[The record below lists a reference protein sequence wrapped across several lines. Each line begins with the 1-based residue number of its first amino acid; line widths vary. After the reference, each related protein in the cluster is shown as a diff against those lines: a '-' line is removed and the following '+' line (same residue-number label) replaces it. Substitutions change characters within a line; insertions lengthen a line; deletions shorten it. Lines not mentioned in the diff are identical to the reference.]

1 MAPERWLVVGH
12 GSVGAFVAE
21 RLAQTGSSVAVLDP
35 APRLPIVSGTAV
47 TKVESG
53 AYDCVVSCVP
63 PDVAETVPATVAGA
77 LAADGLFFD
86 WNTVSPEVKRR
97 IAAAVPAGA
106 VDVALLDSVD
116 AGNGRRPRLAVSG
129 DGSGRGGELLAGA
142 GFDVVD
148 AGPDVGQAAALKY
161 LRSLFMKTLEAL
173 VLEFS
178 ALAAELDPDGIV
190 RASVTN
196 NLGPG
201 LPRSWTPRLHE
212 PRPCSPAGER
222 ARRRG
227 RVIRGSGNA
236 VRSRCGRRRRAAPGR
251 RRLAGERRRRT
262 PPPRSSRAISGVCSG
277 TPDARRRPRQP
288 VRLARRRAQTAAR
301 YGADVVRWQGD
312 PELLASADVVA
323 HVTTKVDA
331 ALIEA
336 MPACRVIAR
345 FGTGLDTVD
354 RDAAERAGIAVVG
367 VRDYCIPE
375 LASHTLALA
384 FTLARRIRE
393 LDGIEAG
400 WDQVPR
406 PRRSRAGAVRRSSAS
421 ARSEPPS
428 RRPSRGWASTS
439 SPSRAA
445 RTSRSS
451 RRDARLARGG
461 AGVGRARAP
470 PRRAHG

>member
-97 IAAAVPAGA
+97 IAAAVPAGS

-116 AGNGRRPRLAVSG
+116 AGNGRRPRLALSG

-196 NLGPG
+196 NLGPEFAAFMD
-201 LPRSWTPRLHE
+201 LLVSTNRVH
-212 PRPCSPAGER
+212 A
-222 ARRRG
+222 ARRANELDG
-227 RVIRGSGNA
+227 A
-236 VRSRCGRRRRAAPGR
+236 VASFAEAGTPPDLAAAAVDVLRRAAAAWLDG
-251 RRLAGERRRRT
+251 A
-262 PPPRSSRAISGVCSG
+262 PPE
-277 TPDARRRPRQP
+277 DAAPEE
-288 VRLARRRAQTAAR
+288 LARHLRR
-301 YGADVVRWQGD
+301 VLW
-312 PELLASADVVA
+312 
-323 HVTTKVDA
+323 DA
-331 ALIEA
+331 
-336 MPACRVIAR
+336 
-345 FGTGLDTVD
+345 
-354 RDAAERAGIAVVG
+354 
-367 VRDYCIPE
+367 
-375 LASHTLALA
+375 
-384 FTLARRIRE
+384 
-393 LDGIEAG
+393 
-400 WDQVPR
+400 
-406 PRRSRAGAVRRSSAS
+406 
-421 ARSEPPS
+421 
-428 RRPSRGWASTS
+428 
-439 SPSRAA
+439 
-445 RTSRSS
+445 
-451 RRDARLARGG
+451 
-461 AGVGRARAP
+461 
-470 PRRAHG
+470 